1 MSIAILIGAFIGYLA
16 GKLPGLLIG
25 AGIGWW
31 ISRKLRQSVV
41 GRVVGIQHQF
51 LESTFAV
58 MGCICKADGHIT
70 RDEIRTAEML
80 FDRLHL
86 NGEMRERAKA
96 AFNRGKSPEFD
107 LDAEVATIRRVTGGQ
122 RALLQVFLQVQL
134 AAIAADGQMHEAE
147 HTMLL
152 RVARGLG
159 FSEAE
164 IQQIEA
170 MLRGGPHQAGGSQAS
185 SGQSLEDAY
194 RVLGISEEASD
205 AEVKRAYRKLMSEN
219 HPDKLAGKGL
229 PESMR
234 EMAKERTAEISN
246 AYEVIRKQRE
256 SRA

>member
-1 MSIAILIGAFIGYLA
+1 MSIAILIGAIIGYMA

-25 AGIGWW
+25 AAIGWW
-31 ISRKLRQSVV
+31 VSRKLRSSIV
-41 GRVVGIQHQF
+41 GRVVNIQHQF

-58 MGCICKADGHIT
+58 MGCVCKVDGHIT
-70 RDEIRTAEML
+70 RDEIRAAEML
-80 FDRLHL
+80 FDRLRL
-86 NGEMRERAKA
+86 NGEQRERAKA

-107 LDAEVATIRRVTGGQ
+107 LDAELAAIRRITGGQ

-134 AAIAADGQMHEAE
+134 SAIAADGQMHPAE
-147 HTMLL
+147 HEMLL

-170 MLRGGPHQAGGSQAS
+170 MLRGGAHQAGGGAS

-194 RVLGISEEASD
+194 RVLGISEDASD
-205 AEVKRAYRKLMSEN
+205 AELKRAYRKLMSEN

-234 EMAKERTAEISN
+234 EMAKERTSEISN
-246 AYEVIRKQRE
+246 AYDLIKKTRE
-256 SRA
+256 NRA

>member
-1 MSIAILIGAFIGYLA
+1 MSIAILIGAIIGYMA

-25 AGIGWW
+25 AAIGWW
-31 ISRKLRQSVV
+31 VSRKLRSSIV
-41 GRVVGIQHQF
+41 GRVVNIQHQF

-58 MGCICKADGHIT
+58 MGCVCKVDGHIT
-70 RDEIRTAEML
+70 RDEIRAAEML
-80 FDRLHL
+80 FDRLRL
-86 NGEMRERAKA
+86 NGEQRERAKA

-107 LDAEVATIRRVTGGQ
+107 LDAELATIRRITGGQ

-134 AAIAADGQMHEAE
+134 SAIAADGQMHPAE
-147 HTMLL
+147 HEMLL

-170 MLRGGPHQAGGSQAS
+170 MLRGGAHQAGGGAS

-194 RVLGISEEASD
+194 RVLGISEDASD
-205 AEVKRAYRKLMSEN
+205 AELKRAYRKLMSEN

-234 EMAKERTAEISN
+234 EMAKERTSEISN
-246 AYEVIRKQRE
+246 AYDLIKKTRE
-256 SRA
+256 NRA